1 MCGFHTDYSNA
12 ANSFT
17 TVVGPYTGPS
27 LAVTRLATARPAV
40 PAWSASGASFTRWRL
55 RMGIARASSSSK
67 CFAATNRA
75 ATVDA
80 IVAVHAYSFFCT
92 GPCAP
97 EAQSLAEL
105 ASVLPPPLV
114 RLDALA
120 PRAVGDASN
129 LCGCG
134 GEWVLGLVRGGMEP
148 CTCGYYNKG
157 SMGQGVPAW

>member
-105 ASVLPPPLV
+105 ASVLPPPWSASMRLSSPCGRRRVQPLRV
-114 RLDALA
+114 R
-120 PRAVGDASN
+120 R
-129 LCGCG
+129 
-134 GEWVLGLVRGGMEP
+134 
-148 CTCGYYNKG
+148 
-157 SMGQGVPAW
+157 